1 MTMACA
7 GVTVV
12 DLTRGM
18 VALAGMILA
27 DNGAEVIKIEPPGG
41 DWARDEPGFLMWNR
55 GKRSVVLDLT
65 READRAVAV
74 GLAERADVVI
84 ESFRPGVAERLGL
97 GYEELAA
104 RNPGLVYCSI
114 SGYGR
119 TEELSGRK
127 GYEGAVAAKLGRMI
141 GLDRISGAVPGQDRE
156 YPIYTAAP
164 VASYGAS
171 QLAVQGIVSALL
183 ARGTIGRG
191 QKVETSLLQASAC
204 FLMRGLARDDGRIV
218 AAPTLPT
225 IRRGIELCFLTAE
238 CSDGKYVQ
246 MCARQDHHFRD
257 WMKAIGLAEVLEDPT
272 YAKAPLGIARLED
285 IEALEERIREKMLQK
300 PQAEWMR
307 LFIEEYDVGA
317 DPFLTPEEFLA
328 HSQMV
333 LNGRVVEIED
343 PTVGRTKQV
352 GPLVLFSKTPSQI
365 GRPAPRLDEHG
376 AEIRARAAYANG
388 APKIAP
394 ANGAGPPARR
404 PLAGVTILEVA
415 YFLAGPFSTTILAD
429 MGARVIKVEPL
440 DGDPF
445 RRTGLG
451 FSKMV
456 HGKESIA
463 LNLKSEAGIR
473 ILHQLVERADALIHS
488 FRPGVPERLRMD
500 YATLS
505 ALNPRLV
512 YLYGGSYGSKGPQS
526 HRAAMHSTPHALN
539 GGGFLQAGAG
549 NPPADDSYPDPGS
562 GLGAGTALLLGLLAR
577 ERIGEG
583 QAMETTM
590 LCSSGYVLS
599 GDLVLYEGMP
609 PRRIV
614 DRGQHGL
621 EALARLYLCQTGWI
635 FLVVRQEKEWPRL
648 AKAIDRPD
656 LIEDP
661 RFATRADR
669 LRHDAELTD
678 ILAPIFRTRPAE
690 EWERILTAVDVA
702 ASRADRESFPE
713 FLLHQGLLI
722 PMEHPDFGKYWHT
735 PFTVDFSAAPNVI
748 APAAGIG
755 EFTRPLLAELG
766 YGPADVDRLFAKNI
780 VR

>member
-1 MTMACA
+1 MTTACA
-7 GVTVV
+7 GLTVV
-12 DLTRGM
+12 DLTQGM

-55 GKRSVVLDLT
+55 GKRGVVLDLT

-119 TEELSGRK
+119 MGELSGRK

-183 ARGTIGRG
+183 ARQSTNRG
-191 QKVETSLLQASAC
+191 QKVETSLLQASTA
-204 FLMRGLARDDGRIV
+204 FMMRGLARDDGQIV
-218 AAPTLPT
+218 AGPTPPT

-285 IEALEERIREKMLQK
+285 IEALEERIREKMRQK

-328 HSQMV
+328 HPQMV

-376 AEIRARAAYANG
+376 AEIRARAAHANG

-394 ANGAGPPARR
+394 TNGAGAPARR

-429 MGARVIKVEPL
+429 MGARVIKV
-440 DGDPF
+440 
-445 RRTGLG
+445 
-451 FSKMV
+451 
-456 HGKESIA
+456 
-463 LNLKSEAGIR
+463 
-473 ILHQLVERADALIHS
+473 
-488 FRPGVPERLRMD
+488 
-500 YATLS
+500 
-505 ALNPRLV
+505 
-512 YLYGGSYGSKGPQS
+512 
-526 HRAAMHSTPHALN
+526 
-539 GGGFLQAGAG
+539 
-549 NPPADDSYPDPGS
+549 
-562 GLGAGTALLLGLLAR
+562 
-577 ERIGEG
+577 
-583 QAMETTM
+583 
-590 LCSSGYVLS
+590 
-599 GDLVLYEGMP
+599 
-609 PRRIV
+609 
-614 DRGQHGL
+614 
-621 EALARLYLCQTGWI
+621 
-635 FLVVRQEKEWPRL
+635 
-648 AKAIDRPD
+648 
-656 LIEDP
+656 
-661 RFATRADR
+661 
-669 LRHDAELTD
+669 
-678 ILAPIFRTRPAE
+678 
-690 EWERILTAVDVA
+690 
-702 ASRADRESFPE
+702 
-713 FLLHQGLLI
+713 
-722 PMEHPDFGKYWHT
+722 
-735 PFTVDFSAAPNVI
+735 
-748 APAAGIG
+748 
-755 EFTRPLLAELG
+755 
-766 YGPADVDRLFAKNI
+766 
-780 VR
+780 